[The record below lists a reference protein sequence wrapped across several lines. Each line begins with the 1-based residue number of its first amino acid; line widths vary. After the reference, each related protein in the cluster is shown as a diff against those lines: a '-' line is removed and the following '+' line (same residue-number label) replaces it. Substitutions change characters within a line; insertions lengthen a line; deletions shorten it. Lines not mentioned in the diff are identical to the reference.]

1 MPEPSDLDLVVAL
14 EVQLGSG
21 TLDERAARAV
31 LSQPLPLRNGT
42 AAAYLARRSGEE
54 PCFSRSPAART
65 ETPCANAARRILGPT
80 FGLLLYREQIL
91 ALAREVARFE
101 PGELRRL
108 WTATTN
114 LQAAE
119 AADLGQA
126 FVARRANPW
135 TRSEAEQLWSLIVD
149 AAPIVMAA
157 GDVYRA
163 AARTLADERLND
175 LWPLQLHTPASLG
188 G

>member
-1 MPEPSDLDLVVAL
+1 MPEPSPLDLVVVL
-14 EVQLGSG
+14 EAQLGSG
-21 TLDERAARAV
+21 TLDERAARTV
-31 LSQPLPLRNGT
+31 LSQPLPLRNGA
-42 AAAYLARRSGEE
+42 AAAYLARRSGDE
-54 PCFSRSPAART
+54 PFLSRSPAARA
-65 ETPCANAARRILGPT
+65 ETACANAARRILGPT

-101 PGELRRL
+101 PAELRRL
-108 WTATTN
+108 WIATTN

-126 FVARRANPW
+126 FVARRANTW
-135 TRSEAEQLWSLIVD
+135 TRAEAEQLWSLIVD
-149 AAPIVMAA
+149 AAPVVMAA
-157 GDVYRA
+157 GEVYRA
-163 AARTLADERLND
+163 AARTIAEERLND